1 MSVTSGLTQSI
12 VTVFLNTWWIF
23 APFILFPIFEST
35 WIFWRQ
41 EQFKHDLQFVLL
53 ELRIPREIK
62 KNPKAMEQV
71 MMAIHALRNAPG
83 DFKEKW
89 IDGEVTRWYSLEM
102 VSIGGEIHFYIR
114 TYDKQK
120 DLVEAAFFAYYPDIE
135 IVEVEDY
142 INLLP
147 STVGEMFKS
156 GYDLWGTELLLNREE
171 AYPIKSYTDFESMEE
186 DKQYDP
192 ISVFL
197 EVLGKVKREEIVGIQ
212 LVLSPAAPDWNH
224 EFRGL
229 IEELRSKKEGGGH
242 GGAKKSAGLGME
254 FPHILPVFP
263 VKGHGSEEKPENAF
277 VRTLSRTPGETDVLK
292 AIEENLSMPAF
303 KTIIRFIYVS
313 PKELYYDT
321 FARRGIIGAFN
332 QYGSLDLNSFK
343 QNQAVSTRTR
353 VWNWPHIFPAARN
366 IRRKQRLLMSY
377 RHREVPPETFMGR
390 ILLSKLLNWEHTEEF
405 FMSVRSLATLFHPPT
420 AIVLTAPH
428 IKRMESRKTGPP
440 AGLAIYGDEE
450 EIDKFK

>member
-1 MSVTSGLTQSI
+1 MSVTQGLLDSI
-12 VTVFLNTWWIF
+12 ITVFLNTWWIF

-35 WIFWRQ
+35 WIFWKQ
-41 EQFKHDLQFVLL
+41 EEFKHHLDWVVL

-71 MMAIHALRNAPG
+71 FTAVHALRNAPG

-89 IDGEVTRWYSLEM
+89 LDGEVTRWYSFEM

-114 TYDKQK
+114 TYSKQR
-120 DLVEAAFFAYYPDIE
+120 DLVEAAFFAYYPDVE

-147 STVGEMFKS
+147 TTVGEMFKS
-156 GYDLWGTELLLNREE
+156 GYDLWGTELLLSKSE
-171 AYPIKSYTDFESMEE
+171 AYPIRSYLDFEAMEE
-186 DKQYDP
+186 EKQYDP
-192 ISVFL
+192 ISMFL

-212 LVLSPAAPDWNH
+212 LTIAPAAPNWGD
-224 EFRGL
+224 EFKEV
-229 IEELRSKKEGGGH
+229 IEELRAKKEGGAH
-242 GGAKKSAGLGME
+242 GGKSASLGLE
-254 FPHILPVFP
+254 FPHILPTFP
-263 VKGHGSEEKPENAF
+263 VKGHGEKKEGSEREF
-277 VRTLSRTPGETDVLK
+277 IRTLSRTPGETDVLK
-292 AIEENLSMPAF
+292 AIEENLSRPAF
-303 KTIIRFIYVS
+303 KTLVRFIYVS

-343 QNQAVSTRTR
+343 QNHAVSTRTR
-353 VWNWPHIFPAARN
+353 VWSWPHLFPAARN
-366 IRRKQRLLMSY
+366 TRRKQRLLMSY
-377 RHREVPPETFMGR
+377 RHREVPPETWMGR
-390 ILLSKLLNWEHTEEF
+390 LLLSKLLNWEHSEMF
-405 FMSVRSLATLFHPPT
+405 FLNTRSLATLFHPPT
-420 AIVLTAPH
+420 YLVLTAPH

-450 EIDKFK
+450 EIEKFK